1 MALKEELQQQG
12 NTLFKYRGIL
22 PLIIILPAWALAI
35 HHDMEAVAPAG
46 SFWETAYPFVCLL
59 VTLLG
64 LFIRIYTVG
73 HTPAN
78 TSGRNTEEQVA
89 DVVNTTGIYS
99 IVRHPLYVG
108 NFLMW
113 LGVAMLTYHFWFVA
127 VFVLLY
133 WIYYERIMFAEEQF
147 LTAKFHEKYLQWAA
161 KTPAFLPDLRLWQPP
176 ALPFSYKKVLKK
188 EKNSVLYIFIVFFLF
203 ITVPHLLQQSGLVP
217 ADWFWVTGLV
227 LSIVFYF
234 LIKMLRSRTSLLD
247 EQGR

>member
-1 MALKEELQQQG
+1 MALQEEMQRQG

-22 PLIIILPAWALAI
+22 PLIILIPGWALAVYRYTTL
-35 HHDMEAVAPAG
+35 DASTG
-46 SFWETAYPFVCLL
+46 GFWEEGYPFVCLL

-64 LFIRIYTVG
+64 LFVRIYTVG

-113 LGVAMLTYHFWFVA
+113 LGVGMLTYHFWFVV

-147 LTAKFHEKYLQWAA
+147 LRAKFHEKYLRWAD
-161 KTPAFLPDLRLWQPP
+161 KTPAFIPDLRLWQPP
-176 ALPFSYKKVLKK
+176 ALPFSYKKVVKK
-188 EKNSVLYIFIVFFLF
+188 EKNSVLYIFLVFFLF
-203 ITVPHLLQQSGLVP
+203 ITVPHLLQPGGLVL
-217 ADWFWVTGLV
+217 ADWFWVGGLV
-227 LSIVFYF
+227 LAVIIYF
-234 LIKMLRSRTSLLD
+234 LIKIIRSRTSLLE